1 VGTKVAPQLRP
12 EVRAE
17 KGQVAV
23 KSGPMG
29 ANEAK
34 GLALTEFTAN
44 SEKNS
49 EFRNSGG

>member
-1 VGTKVAPQLRP
+1 
-12 EVRAE
+12 
-17 KGQVAV
+17 VAV
-23 KSGPMG
+23 KSAANG

-49 EFRNSGG
+49 EFRKSGG